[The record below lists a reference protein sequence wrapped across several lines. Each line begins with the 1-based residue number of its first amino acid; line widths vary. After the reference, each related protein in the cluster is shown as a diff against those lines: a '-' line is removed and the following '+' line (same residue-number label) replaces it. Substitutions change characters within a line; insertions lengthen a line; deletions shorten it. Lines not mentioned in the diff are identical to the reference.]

1 MQGKR
6 IRGLKHQLRN
16 QTAKRRKT
24 IYIAVGTLV
33 CVITTLQLTQA
44 ATKVFWQIV
53 LEVISELIALF
64 IASKIEE
71 MKVK

>member
-6 IRGLKHQLRN
+6 IRGLKQQLRN

-24 IYIAVGTLV
+24 IYIGVGALV
-33 CVITTLQLTQA
+33 CIITMSQVTQV

-71 MKVK
+71 MNVK